1 MKNLHSYLYG
11 DLSFN
16 EVNPNLILIGKAA
29 PKKIDAD
36 WDKQTIFL
44 PFTSTSSGSKGI
56 EHTHKSLVSSFYS
69 PEGAANH
76 WFDQYTGTVYLGH
89 NSFKNPGEKTHQM
102 KFLKNQIDFYFI
114 SQVLLVRTL
123 SLLDNAPN

>member
-1 MKNLHSYLYG
+1 MKYY
-11 DLSFN
+11 
-16 EVNPNLILIGKAA
+16 PNLILIGKAA

-76 WFDQYTGTVYLGH
+76 WFDQYTGEGVVCGNWFFHMTGLYA
-89 NSFKNPGEKTHQM
+89 F
-102 KFLKNQIDFYFI
+102 
-114 SQVLLVRTL
+114 VLAAIHGITL
-123 SLLDNAPN
+123 YTQSEYR

>member
-76 WFDQYTGTVYLGH
+76 WFDQYTGIV
-89 NSFKNPGEKTHQM
+89 
-102 KFLKNQIDFYFI
+102 
-114 SQVLLVRTL
+114 
-123 SLLDNAPN
+123 